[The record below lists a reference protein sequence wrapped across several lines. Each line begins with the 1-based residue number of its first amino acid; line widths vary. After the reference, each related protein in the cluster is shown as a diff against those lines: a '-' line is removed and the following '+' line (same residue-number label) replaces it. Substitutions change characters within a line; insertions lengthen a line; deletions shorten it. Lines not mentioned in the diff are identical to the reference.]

1 MDHADLVKRAAQG
14 DVKAFVELT
23 RRFQQFAFGSALTH
37 VRDFQRAEDVTQ
49 EALIAAWTALPTLT
63 EPVAFA
69 GWLRSIVRH
78 HSSRSLRRKRV
89 HVVPLAEAEELSD
102 DAPPP
107 DHVLERRRQAAA
119 ALAAIADLPKTLREP
134 ATLFFIHDCSHQDIA
149 TFLGL
154 PPATVNNRI
163 HAARTHLKQRILTM
177 TEALHAHALPDDF
190 ANRIG
195 RLVEARG
202 QVIEALF
209 DPAAM
214 PDLLSELTV
223 SDEVRKR
230 GVPVQVFQRLSD
242 GKVRGVAASPVAH
255 VPRGATVLN
264 SRRRAT
270 TPIDRAQLDHLLAQ
284 HAAKASNEIIETGIK
299 VVDVMCPIRSGG
311 SVAIAGG
318 YGAGLTV
325 MMAELV
331 RRISKGHHPLTI
343 FVLFPPPSEIWPPS
357 LDENFSIA
365 DSLKKENGDEGT
377 AGLVQTFFLGG
388 ELAWT
393 AESLA
398 VLDPVDTVI
407 HLSRELAQ
415 RKNYPPVDVLTTRSR
430 LLEDDRVAAADVDLA
445 RRIREVITARRAAET
460 DPALALDAVLSERA
474 KKLQAFFSQPFFV
487 AEPYTNA
494 PVRSSAAHSALAHC
508 REILD
513 GAHDDLTADD
523 LYFTGD
529 IEEIRQAAG
538 KGKGLRQPL
547 PESFSTGA
555 NAD

>member
-1 MDHADLVKRAAQG
+1 MDHADLVKRAAAG

-69 GWLRSIVRH
+69 GWLRGIVRH

-154 PPATVNNRI
+154 PSATVNNRI

-190 ANRIG
+190 ANRVG
-195 RLVEARG
+195 RLIEARG
-202 QVIEALF
+202 QVVEALF

-214 PDLLSELTV
+214 PDLMSELTV
-223 SDEVRKR
+223 SDEIRKR
-230 GVPVQVFQRLSD
+230 GVPVQVFQRLAD

-255 VPRGATVLN
+255 VPRGATVLS

-270 TPIDRAQLDHLLAQ
+270 TPIDRALLEHLLAQ
-284 HAAKASNEIIETGIK
+284 HAAKATNEIIETGIK
-299 VVDVMCPIRSGG
+299 VIDVMCPIPSCG

-365 DSLKKENGDEGT
+365 DTLRKENGDEGT
-377 AGLVQTFFLGG
+377 AGSVQTFFLGG

-393 AESLA
+393 AEKSCQSRPGRYGHPPLPRVGPAQELSPRRRAHDAVAVAKGQSHRGCRRRSRTSHSRADYGPPRRRNRPCFGTRAGLVGTSQETAGVFLAA
-398 VLDPVDTVI
+398 VLRRRAVHQAPRLVRQPCKRAS
-407 HLSRELAQ
+407 HLPRNPRRDA
-415 RKNYPPVDVLTTRSR
+415 RRPDCGR
-430 LLEDDRVAAADVDLA
+430 LLFYGR
-445 RRIREVITARRAAET
+445 
-460 DPALALDAVLSERA
+460 
-474 KKLQAFFSQPFFV
+474 
-487 AEPYTNA
+487 Y
-494 PVRSSAAHSALAHC
+494 
-508 REILD
+508 
-513 GAHDDLTADD
+513 
-523 LYFTGD
+523 
-529 IEEIRQAAG
+529 
-538 KGKGLRQPL
+538 
-547 PESFSTGA
+547 
-555 NAD
+555 